1 MKGARRK
8 DSIFKSLLIGNVRL
22 LSVFKDFPI
31 EKDFSMTFKNDCEWR
46 VSAQCENV
54 FWIMIPSRERAGGLL
69 FLGHWSIDWI
79 SHAGEKRHVLVK
91 SPRWLSRSQ
100 NWTIRLKQIL
110 FSIMQIILADC
121 CEAETEFI
129 SFLRFVALR
138 KAISLLQEFLR
149 KVKWF
154 MNKRFALCS
163 AFFAENKNFLCHLS
177 SRRGGEWEIVWALF
191 FMVIYLEELRLRL
204 EVNQSREILLALS

>member
-1 MKGARRK
+1 
-8 DSIFKSLLIGNVRL
+8 
-22 LSVFKDFPI
+22 
-31 EKDFSMTFKNDCEWR
+31 MTFENDGEWES
-46 VSAQCENV
+46 VWKASAQCENV
-54 FWIMIPSRERAGGLL
+54 FWIMIPSRDKTGGLL
-69 FLGHWSIDWI
+69 FSGPLINWLNFSR
-79 SHAGEKRHVLVK
+79 ARKRHVLAK

-110 FSIMQIILADC
+110 FSIMQIIDADC

-138 KAISLLQEFLR
+138 KTISLRQEFLR

-154 MNKRFALCS
+154 MNKRFALS
-163 AFFAENKNFLCHLS
+163 STFFSLAENKNFLCHLL
-177 SRRGGEWEIVWALF
+177 SRRGGEWGIVWALF